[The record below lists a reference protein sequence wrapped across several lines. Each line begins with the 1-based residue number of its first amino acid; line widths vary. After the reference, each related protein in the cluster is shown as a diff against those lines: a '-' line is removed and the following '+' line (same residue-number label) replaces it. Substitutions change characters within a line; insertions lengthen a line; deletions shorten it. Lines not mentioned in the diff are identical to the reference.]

1 MRCAELEILLADYL
15 DGAVSGGEKAAVEAH
30 LAGCATCAELA
41 RDAVGAAAFIERAA
55 TIEAPAGMV
64 ARILADNRMRLGRP
78 WAERLFGFVS
88 QFGGRFVWR
97 LVSQPRLAMGVAM
110 ALLSIAMLGRVW
122 APAEN
127 QVYRA
132 WDRTVKQYESL
143 PLVSEIQAQL
153 DDWTQD
159 AGLNGAQDQ

>member
-1 MRCAELEILLADYL
+1 MLQ
-15 DGAVSGGEKAAVEAH
+15 
-30 LAGCATCAELA
+30 
-41 RDAVGAAAFIERAA
+41 
-55 TIEAPAGMV
+55 
-64 ARILADNRMRLGRP
+64 RM
-78 WAERLFGFVS
+78 
-88 QFGGRFVWR
+88 
-97 LVSQPRLAMGVAM
+97 
-110 ALLSIAMLGRVW
+110 W

-143 PLVSEIQAQL
+143 PLVSAIQAQL

>member
-1 MRCAELEILLADYL
+1 MTCLELEVLLADYL
-15 DGAVSGGEKAAVEAH
+15 DQAVSAVEKSAIEAH
-30 LAGCATCAELA
+30 LATCAGCTELA
-41 RDAVGAAAFIERAA
+41 RDAGAAVAFMERVAA
-55 TIEAPAGMV
+55 VEPPPAMV
-64 ARILADNRMRLGRP
+64 ARILRNSPMPVRRS
-78 WAERLFGFVS
+78 WTERLFGFV
-88 QFGGRFVWR
+88 
-97 LVSQPRLAMGVAM
+97 LQPRMAMGVAM
-110 ALLSIAMLGRVW
+110 AVLSIAMLQRMW

-143 PLVSEIQAQL
+143 PLVSAIQAQL